1 MSESLVTPVAMYT
14 LGGTAA
20 AGHFL
25 GMPIDAVVI
34 GAMAS
39 AAVTMIS
46 EPKSPRFTASLR

>member
-14 LGGTAA
+14 LEGTVA

-25 GMPIDAVVI
+25 GMPIDAIVFGV
-34 GAMAS
+34 MAS

-46 EPKSPRFTASLR
+46 APQSRWMRC